1 MIPQNEQETALVID
15 HSARVFHISSTR
27 PGMINRLRKLAVQHG
42 WVVDDPA
49 DQECVSLT
57 NISTK
62 FLTALSL
69 SKVTNT

>member
-27 PGMINRLRKLAVQHG
+27 PRMMNRLRKLTQEYG
-42 WVVDDPA
+42 LVVDDPA

-57 NISTK
+57 NIPTK
-62 FLTALSL
+62 FL
-69 SKVTNT
+69 KVLHLTSISNN